1 VFGVHQQEQNTLNR
15 LSGHWGLLLNM
26 RNEFLWYAGFVGLI
40 FFTGIYFGPSFET
53 KADEVVGDRKTQGSK
68 RHSEYAEHT
77 KDLIKSKLVS
87 IKNAETSDF
96 LSAKQWIPQLSL
108 QSEANNLHNDA
119 AYEPQFKMAVENI
132 VEQMNTQQLR
142 SAITSLTNITSSELD
157 QVDNLQLYANRLA
170 DIAMDAIV
178 SEPAPL
184 VSGVNTVNFSTFF
197 SPDTGA
203 VNVASNFPADTNS
216 IFASFPTSDY
226 PGNKVIV
233 KWSRTDDPN
242 MLLFKRRTI
251 VENMQE
257 NYVWLQMTY
266 GWPAGQYRV
275 QIYSADQNVAL
286 LAQGDY
292 SIE

>member
-1 VFGVHQQEQNTLNR
+1 
-15 LSGHWGLLLNM
+15 M
-26 RNEFLWYAGFVGLI
+26 RNEILWYVGLASLM
-40 FFTGIYFGPSFET
+40 FFTGIYFGSSFET
-53 KADEVVGDRKTQGSK
+53 KVDEVVGDKKLQESK
-68 RHSEYAEHT
+68 GRSEYAENA
-77 KDLIKSKLVS
+77 KDLVKSKVAS
-87 IKNAETSDF
+87 IENAEASDF
-96 LSAKQWIPQLSL
+96 LSTNQWIYLLSL
-108 QSEANNLHNDA
+108 LSEANNLHNDVT
-119 AYEPQFKMAVENI
+119 YEPQFKVAVENI

-142 SAITSLTNITSSELD
+142 SAITSLTNITSNELD

-184 VSGVNTVNFSTFF
+184 VSGVNIVNFSTFF

-216 IFASFPTSDY
+216 IFASFMTSDY
-226 PGNKVIV
+226 PGNRVIV

-251 VENMQE
+251 VGNMQE
-257 NYVWLQMTY
+257 NYVWLQMNY

-275 QIYSADQNVAL
+275 QIYGADQNVAL